1 MHRIIALVTSLL
13 TGCSAAPPPHVPE
26 AIPPVIMRE
35 FRGVWVASVSNLD
48 WPSRPGL
55 TSDDQKAELI
65 AILDK
70 VRDMRMNAV
79 ILQVR
84 PGGDA
89 LYASELEPWS
99 EYLTGTMGVAPSPY
113 YDPLEFA
120 VAEAHKRGLE
130 LHAWFNPYRARHPSA
145 RGEIASSHLSRT
157 RPDLVHKYG
166 EHLWM
171 DPAEPDVQ
179 KHSLAVILDVVKR
192 YDVDGVHIDD
202 YFYPY
207 IERNARGKA
216 IPFPDDASWN
226 RYTANG
232 GTLGRADFRR
242 ASVDTFIEQMYSSVK
257 QVKPWVKVGISPFG
271 IWRSGHPAQVSGLN
285 AYDELYADS
294 KKWLNNGW
302 VDYFTPQ
309 LYWNIEG
316 RQQSY
321 PVLLEWW
328 VSENTRQRHV
338 WPGNA
343 AHRVRTGAQN
353 WPPEEIVKQIELTRE
368 NRGASGNV
376 HFSMRNLMRNQGGV
390 SDAIQQHAYTQIAL
404 PPRTPWLDADP
415 PAAPLVTYAASQR
428 RIRIDQPA
436 GEAIL
441 WYVIWMRLNGA
452 WHADVVSGDQ
462 KEYDVFRQPGV
473 LPDVVVVSA
482 LDRSGNESRLARI
495 ETR

>member
-1 MHRIIALVTSLL
+1 MHRLLTLLMSLL
-13 TGCSAAPPPHVPE
+13 AGCSSAPPPHTPPAVP
-26 AIPPVIMRE
+26 PPIMRE

-55 TSDDQKAELI
+55 SSEAQQAELI

-84 PGGDA
+84 PAADA

-99 EYLTGTMGVAPSPY
+99 AYLTGTMGVPPSPY

-120 VAEAHKRGLE
+120 VTEAHRRGLE

-145 RGEIASSHLSRT
+145 RGEIAPSHLSRT

-166 EHLWM
+166 EQLWM

-179 KHSLAVILDVVKR
+179 EHSLAVVLDVVKR
-192 YDVDGVHIDD
+192 YDIDGVHIDD

-207 IERNARGKA
+207 VERDKRGKA
-216 IPFPDDASWN
+216 IPFPDDASWQ
-226 RYTANG
+226 RYVSHG
-232 GTLGRADFRR
+232 GKLSRADFRR
-242 ASVDTFIEQMYSSVK
+242 ASVDTFIERMYHDVK

-271 IWRSGHPAQVSGLN
+271 IWRSGYPAQVRGLD
-285 AYDELYADS
+285 AYDELYADA

-309 LYWNIEG
+309 LYWNIDG
-316 RQQSY
+316 REQSY
-321 PVLLEWW
+321 PVLLDWW

-353 WPPEEIVKQIELTRE
+353 WPPEEIVKQIELTRA

-390 SDAIQQHAYTQIAL
+390 ADAIQQHAYTEVAL
-404 PPRTPWLDADP
+404 PPRTPWLDADA
-415 PAAPLVTYAASQR
+415 PAAPVVTYASAQH
-428 RIRIDQPA
+428 RIHIDQPA
-436 GEAIL
+436 GEPIL
-441 WYVIWMRLNGA
+441 WYVIWMRSNGA
-452 WHADVVSGDQ
+452 WHADIVSAEQ
-462 KEYDVFRQPGV
+462 KEYDVLRQPGG
-473 LPDVVVVSA
+473 LPDVAIVSA
-482 LDRSGNESRLARI
+482 IDRGGNESRLARI
-495 ETR
+495 EMR